1 MEIDKLESVCMVNAY
16 KNFAEAAFHRFISPA
31 TISKHIL
38 QVEEELGVP
47 LFERATKAKPVML
60 TPQGESVIEDIQSI
74 VNAYYRI
81 LKTVQSSSP

>member
-60 TPQGESVIEDIQSI
+60 KLRVASERQRPFLI
-74 VNAYYRI
+74 ARI
-81 LKTVQSSSP
+81 